1 MCCLISVFNW
11 FVIILT
17 FVVLL
22 VTENGGVLEKK
33 SGNGLAE
40 GCFTDVLLHSSKSY
54 HQGVAY
60 ATTPAI

>member
-1 MCCLISVFNW
+1 
-11 FVIILT
+11 LT